1 LDETNEDII
10 ITNESLHYVL
20 TIINQIESSLNR
32 LEPMMRPRYRKMARL
47 FLNTMYDEETMYSMI
62 NSDEYNINSSD
73 IDKYLQIMR
82 RKAIA

>member
-1 LDETNEDII
+1 
-10 ITNESLHYVL
+10 
-20 TIINQIESSLNR
+20 
-32 LEPMMRPRYRKMARL
+32 MRPRYRKMARL